1 MFHIDETECTLFQ
14 KKLHEISIVIN
25 NFFSSRRQPTKQNRI
40 YCYETLK

>member
-25 NFFSSRRQPTKQNRI
+25 NFFHPVDNQPNKI
-40 YCYETLK
+40 EFIVMKL